1 MRVAI
6 DMRLNSYRAGGIPE
20 YTHQLLHALGQVA
33 AADEQLV
40 AIQHRKPLITA
51 LSAQPSITQRRVV
64 TPPHHRW
71 EQLLLPLELASLRVD
86 VLHFPDFI
94 PLFRRRTP
102 TVITVHDLAFL
113 HYPEILDQAAASYYG
128 QIGKAVK
135 RADAIIAVSHNT
147 RNDLIRLLDVDPTK
161 ITVIH
166 EAAAP
171 HFQPMGLP
179 PDAQRTI
186 NGHVLHA
193 GTFGL
198 FVGTIEPRKNL
209 LTLLK
214 ALRVLLDRGDGAGLR
229 LVIAGGRGWLDDDV
243 FAAIK
248 QLRLD
253 AAVQFVGSASRSDLI
268 WLYNACRV
276 YLHPELYSGFGL
288 PVLEAFQCG
297 APAIVADT
305 ASLPEV
311 ASDAALLLPPLDIEG
326 WAAAWGSL
334 WSDAPRREIMR
345 QQGLERAAQFT
356 WTKAAQA
363 TMQLY
368 RSLAHSKQ

>member
-20 YTHQLLHALGQVA
+20 YTNQLLHALGQVA
-33 AADEQLV
+33 AADEQFV
-40 AIQHRKPLITA
+40 AIQHRKPLMG
-51 LSAQPSITQRRVV
+51 SFPNQPSITKRRVV

-71 EQLLLPLELASLRVD
+71 EQLLLPLELASLNAD

-94 PLFRRRTP
+94 PLFRRRTS

-113 HYPEILDQAAASYYG
+113 HYPEILDAAAARYYG
-128 QIGKAVK
+128 QIGAAVE
-135 RADAIIAVSHNT
+135 RADAIIAVSHST
-147 RNDLIRLLDVDPTK
+147 RNDLIRLLDVDHTK

-179 PDAQRTI
+179 ADARRTI
-186 NGHVLHA
+186 NGHVLEA
-193 GTFGL
+193 GTFAL

-209 LTLLK
+209 LTLLR
-214 ALRVLLDRGDGAGLR
+214 ALRVLLDRDDGAGPL
-229 LVIAGGRGWLDDDV
+229 LVIAGARGWLDDDV
-243 FAAIK
+243 FTEIK

-253 AAVQFVGSASRSDLI
+253 DAVRFVGSASRSDLN
-268 WLYNACRV
+268 WLYNACRM

-288 PVLEAFQCG
+288 PVLEAMQCG

-305 ASLPEV
+305 SSLPEV
-311 ASDAALLLPPLDIEG
+311 AGDAALLVPPLATDA
-326 WAAAWGSL
+326 WATAWDSL

-345 QQGLERAAQFT
+345 QRGIERAAQFT

-363 TMQLY
+363 TIRLY
-368 RSLAHSKQ
+368 RSLARRTQ